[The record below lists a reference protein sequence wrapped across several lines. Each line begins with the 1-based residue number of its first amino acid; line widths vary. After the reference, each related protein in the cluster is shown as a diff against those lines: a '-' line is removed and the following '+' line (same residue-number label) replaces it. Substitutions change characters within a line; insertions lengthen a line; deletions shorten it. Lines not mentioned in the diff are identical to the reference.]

1 MLNARL
7 DEAQVGINIAGR
19 NTNNLRYAND
29 TTVMAESEELKSFL
43 MKGKEESEKA
53 GLKLN
58 IQKLKIMVFSL
69 ITSWQIDGEIME
81 IVTDFLFLISFLGL
95 IFSCQSTKIT
105 TSFWTTID
113 RMTLEPTKKD
123 TLHPRTKEKPQQHGR
138 RGTITIKS
146 NPMPARWWLT
156 NWRTII
162 PKKFSHLW
170 RF

>member
-1 MLNARL
+1 
-7 DEAQVGINIAGR
+7 
-19 NTNNLRYAND
+19 
-29 TTVMAESEELKSFL
+29 

-58 IQKLKIMVFSL
+58 IQKPKILVFGL

-123 TLHPRTKEKPQQHGR
+123 TLHPRTKEKPQQNGR

-146 NPMPARWWLT
+146 NPMPARWVIHKLKSNNT
-156 NWRTII
+156 
-162 PKKFSHLW
+162 FSYCCEGPWPHIRLPTM
-170 RF
+170 RFQPREWNPQGIWC